1 MESTCIWLMTV
12 SFLSSLVGGAAM
24 SITSMSQDS
33 SDSYEAANSTN
44 QALAPASWK
53 TINGGVASVGCS
65 CTVSMYEH
73 YLSSGYGCQGSNTG
87 TVISYSTVGAWINV
101 MPGIS
106 SLVLSGSCTMI
117 TNANLDYTYTPGAY
131 CHPLPTGNDNIGSVL
146 LSCAGTPSPT
156 PYPTPYPT
164 AFPTPFPTP
173 SPTPSPTPYPT
184 PYPTAFPTPF
194 PTPSPTPS
202 PTPYPTPYPTAYPTP
217 FPTPSPTPSAGGVGG
232 SVAATGDPH
241 LQNVLGQR
249 FDLMKPGKH
258 VLISIPRGRHKNALL
273 RVEADARQVGGQC
286 ADMYFQELNVTGEW
300 VQATGSSGLNF
311 KAQGVHDE
319 QPKWLKF
326 GKVQVKVA
334 HGRTLNGDWYLN
346 FYVKHLGY
354 SGYAVGGLLG
364 EDDHTEAAMP
374 SEACVHYA
382 SLFKVLPDSSQSAP
396 VFSVAEASFA

>member
-1 MESTCIWLMTV
+1 
-12 SFLSSLVGGAAM
+12 
-24 SITSMSQDS
+24 
-33 SDSYEAANSTN
+33 
-44 QALAPASWK
+44 
-53 TINGGVASVGCS
+53 
-65 CTVSMYEH
+65 MYEH
-73 YLSSGYGCQGSNTG
+73 YLSSGYGCEGSNTG
-87 TVISYSTVGAWINV
+87 AVISYSTVGAWINV
-101 MPGIS
+101 ISGIS
-106 SLVLSGSCTMI
+106 SLVLSGSGTMI
-117 TNANLDYTYTPGAY
+117 TNVNLDCTYTPGAY

-146 LSCAGTPSPT
+146 LSCAGSPSPK

-164 AFPTPFPTP
+164 AFPTPF
-173 SPTPSPTPYPT
+173 PTPSPTPYPT

-194 PTPSPTPS
+194 PTSS
-202 PTPYPTPYPTAYPTP
+202 
-217 FPTPSPTPSAGGVGG
+217 PTPSPTPSAGGVGG

-300 VQATGSSGLNF
+300 VEATGSGGFNF

-334 HGRTLNGDWYLN
+334 HGRTLTGVWYLN
-346 FYVKHLGY
+346 FYVKHLGL
-354 SGYAVGGLLG
+354 SGCAVGGLLG